1 MRPGRVKNG
10 FLLHVTKGSFS
21 YLGSLCFSNTIL
33 GVVGGYRNFKCR
45 GCAAQNLGVIWL
57 IDCGLFVV
65 YCWLLLLVA
74 ACCLL
79 LVAACCTACCLLLV
93 AAAAAACCY
102 SHWLLLLLV
111 VVATAA
117 AAAARC
123 CSLLLVAAR
132 CCSLLLVAA
141 TAAAIAGCWL
151 LAAGCW
157 LLLLLLVCCCWCW
170 CYLFALLLLLCCWLL
185 APAQNLPA
193 STFRPPPSPQVSDKA
208 NMTLSEQ
215 LNPAARN
222 PRAHPRPWI
231 EESKQTPSTQGARV
245 SCGVDAHNSPKG
257 VHSMS

>member
-1 MRPGRVKNG
+1 MV
-10 FLLHVTKGSFS
+10 LSFS
-21 YLGSLCFSNTIL
+21 ALDHDKSPPSVNFVCTNPSKLNENQGLWRPNLCEL
-33 GVVGGYRNFKCR
+33 CCCCCR
-45 GCAAQNLGVIWL
+45 HC
-57 IDCGLFVV
+57 CHCCC
-65 YCWLLLLVA
+65 YCCFLP
-74 ACCLL
+74 CC
-79 LVAACCTACCLLLV
+79 
-93 AAAAAACCY
+93 AAAAA
-102 SHWLLLLLV
+102 LLLLL
-111 VVATAA
+111 
-117 AAAARC
+117 
-123 CSLLLVAAR
+123 LLL
-132 CCSLLLVAA
+132 LLLP
-141 TAAAIAGCWL
+141 L
-151 LAAGCW
+151 L
-157 LLLLLLVCCCWCW
+157 LLPPPPLLLLVCCCWCW